1 MSEHKL
7 LKFLS
12 KEVTLSGGNRTHV
25 PVVIT
30 DSKGSRLS
38 PLCRSYI
45 DSQIRWWFRK
55 GRTTKQGL
63 EWLRQ
68 NIHAKIAH
76 LNNISLYVWLGTCDL
91 TEYQPPFV
99 YLCRN
104 LDDIVLEV
112 KSHIQDIVNL
122 LQQYPACKLTFLEI
136 PPYSIYLWNQKHC
149 HTELQQFIAHDKQ
162 LLVHILELNR
172 YIKETNDTLGTNTPK
187 LSADIYHPNNT
198 SKKEKNRTVL
208 DQYNFK
214 LYQDG
219 IHSGTLLSK
228 VWLRKIAN
236 KVKAD
241 CWEDGQ

>member
-12 KEVTLSGGNRTHV
+12 KVVTLPRSNRTHV

-30 DSKGSRLS
+30 DSKGSMLS

-45 DSQIRWWFRK
+45 DLQIRSWFRK
-55 GRTTKQGL
+55 GRTTKQEL
-63 EWLRQ
+63 EWLRL

-91 TEYQPPFV
+91 TDNQPPFV
-99 YLCRN
+99 CLCRN
-104 LDDIVLEV
+104 LDDIVIEV
-112 KSHIQDIVNL
+112 KRHIQDIVNL

-162 LLVHILELNR
+162 LLVHILKLNR
-172 YIKETNDTLGTNTPK
+172 YINETNNTLGTNTPNI
-187 LSADIYHPNNT
+187 SADIYHPN
-198 SKKEKNRTVL
+198 KHL
-208 DQYNFK
+208 
-214 LYQDG
+214 
-219 IHSGTLLSK
+219 
-228 VWLRKIAN
+228 
-236 KVKAD
+236 
-241 CWEDGQ
+241 